1 MGTLVIFEDISSEKR
16 VKTTMSRY
24 MDPAIADQLLEKG
37 SEIMGGQNTEA
48 TILFSDIRSFTS
60 ITEKLGAQ
68 GTVKLLNQY
77 FEIMVECIT
86 EQGGILDKFIGDAIM
101 AAFGLP

>member
-1 MGTLVIFEDISSEKR
+1 MDVEIMANSKEKAEKISINLSILPLISEELTSGITNKINDLAGTLVIFEDISSGKR

-48 TILFSDIRSFTS
+48 NNIIFGYK
-60 ITEKLGAQ
+60 E
-68 GTVKLLNQY
+68 LLQVLLKN
-77 FEIMVECIT
+77 
-86 EQGGILDKFIGDAIM
+86 
-101 AAFGLP
+101 